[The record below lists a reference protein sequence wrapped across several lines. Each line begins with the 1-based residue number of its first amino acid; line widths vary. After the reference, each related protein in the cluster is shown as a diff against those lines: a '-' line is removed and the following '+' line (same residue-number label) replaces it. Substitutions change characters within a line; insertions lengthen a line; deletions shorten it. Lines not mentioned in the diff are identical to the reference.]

1 MKATKYITEIEIK
14 ELIETKHSV
23 FAYPRKKEIVVDGF
37 KRFKAKQNH
46 IELVQKL
53 NLSFC

>member
-1 MKATKYITEIEIK
+1 MKATKYITETEIK
-14 ELIETKHSV
+14 QLIENKHSV

-53 NLSFC
+53 NLI